1 MKPSFQGLESRL
13 MWRGMER
20 QDGDSGAKTR
30 PDLVPFVPL
39 ATYLLCLGA
48 VLH

>member
-1 MKPSFQGLESRL
+1 MKPSFQGPELRL

-39 ATYLLCLGA
+39 ATNLMCLGA